1 MIKITLPDAS
11 IREFPQP
18 VTVAEVAASIGAGLA
33 KAALGGKVNG
43 KVVDTSY
50 LISADSPLAIIT
62 AKDPEGLEVIRH
74 STAHL
79 LAYAVKELFPDAQVT
94 IGPVIENGFFYDF
107 SYKRPF
113 TPEDLTAIEKKMT
126 ELAAKDEPV
135 TRRVL
140 PRDEAV
146 AYFKEQGEHYKAE
159 IIASIPA
166 NEDVSLYREGK
177 FEDLCRG
184 PHVPS
189 TGKLKFFKL
198 MKLAG
203 SYWRGDHHNEILQR
217 I

>member
-50 LISADSPLAIIT
+50 LISADSPLSIIT

-107 SYKRPF
+107 SY
-113 TPEDLTAIEKKMT
+113 
-126 ELAAKDEPV
+126 
-135 TRRVL
+135 
-140 PRDEAV
+140 
-146 AYFKEQGEHYKAE
+146 
-159 IIASIPA
+159 
-166 NEDVSLYREGK
+166 
-177 FEDLCRG
+177 
-184 PHVPS
+184 
-189 TGKLKFFKL
+189 
-198 MKLAG
+198 
-203 SYWRGDHHNEILQR
+203 
-217 I
+217 